1 MFFFD
6 LVTTFYMNSINFEVA
21 STKLTWISTV
31 NYLLR
36 NEKFTNAL
44 LMSHGIYSDINIT
57 VTVQLLN
64 QYYLELFL
72 LLLI

>member
-36 NEKFTNAL
+36 NEKVTNAL

>member
-44 LMSHGIYSDINIT
+44 LSHGIYSDINIT